1 MFEDICIMNS
11 KVNILEKITQ
21 SCLIL
26 WTPWTTVHQ
35 TLSMQILQARILKWV
50 TMPSSRGLRNPG
62 LPHSRQILYQLSYQ
76 GNPTYKKSSYFN
88 SVEEIYL
95 ISVFAATLPER
106 KYNFYLTVYISLLKS
121 FHNEVPQTVQL
132 EQQKCIVVITK
143 AKI

>member
-1 MFEDICIMNS
+1 MCF
-11 KVNILEKITQ
+11 VTQ
-21 SCLIL
+21 SCLII

-88 SVEEIYL
+88 SVEKIYL
-95 ISVFAATLPER
+95 ISVFAVTLPER
-106 KYNFYLTVYISLLKS
+106 KYNFHLTAYISLLES
-121 FHNEVPQTVQL
+121 FHNEVPQTVRL
-132 EQQKCIVVITK
+132 EQQKCIVVIMK